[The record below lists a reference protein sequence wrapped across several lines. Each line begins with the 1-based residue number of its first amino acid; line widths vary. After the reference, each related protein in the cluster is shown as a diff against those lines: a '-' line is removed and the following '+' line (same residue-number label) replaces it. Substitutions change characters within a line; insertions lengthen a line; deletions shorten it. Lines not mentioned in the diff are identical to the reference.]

1 MELSFVQRE
10 TRRKGREV
18 FAAEIRTFVVR
29 TRCHANAGFQRL
41 QGLIDR
47 ANEISSGCKETAR
60 CTGKKEIEKARG
72 RFSRNG
78 LRRLFFDILVF
89 SEFLRIGTIRFNIF
103 N

>member
-18 FAAEIRTFVVR
+18 FAAEVRMFVV

-89 SEFLRIGTIRFNIF
+89 SEFLRIGTMEI
-103 N
+103 